1 MDKYLIRTI
10 IIMMTSIGQVEY
22 RMHEQFTGIYR
33 DGILFAKVQAEGLY
47 LLNGQNTFIKIDKE
61 EEIKDQLRQ
70 AYSLALVSAW
80 TKNMKLDLFATKGTY
95 FLLFSILEPKK
106 IMLNCKFHISWI
118 TFKIG

>member
-33 DGILFAKVQAEGLY
+33 DGILFAKIHAERVY
-47 LLNGQNTFIKIDKE
+47 LLNNQNTFIKIDKE

-70 AYSLALVSAW
+70 AYSLALVS
-80 TKNMKLDLFATKGTY
+80 
-95 FLLFSILEPKK
+95 S
-106 IMLNCKFHISWI
+106 
-118 TFKIG
+118 